1 METTNKREQS
11 HACMDSAER
20 EGVRQSQQ
28 FSNSIV
34 DIHYQQ
40 TGAATAVN
48 PLGMREM
55 QALAYEARNKRFL
68 LIKAPPASGKSRA
81 LMYIALDKLVN
92 QGIKK
97 VVVAVPEKSIGRSF
111 KNTNLMNGGFF
122 ANWEVP
128 TYFNLTDVKNEQD
141 KKGRFLEFFQHA
153 KAQILVCAHAT
164 LRNGMKELNDDA
176 FNDVLL
182 AIDEFHHTS
191 ADANSNLGDVVRRVM
206 NNSTGHIVAMT
217 GSYFRGDGIPVL
229 RAEDEAKFYPITYN
243 YYQQLNGYKYLKNL
257 ILGYHFYHGSY
268 LDHIGE
274 VLDTHKKTII
284 HIPSVNQRASTGLGK
299 YQETADIMKMIGT
312 FDHKDYNTGI
322 YYVKTEDGRMLKVA
336 DLVEDEQKERNMVQ
350 GYLQNIKDRDDVDI
364 IIALGTA
371 KEGFDWQWCEMCL
384 TVGVRGSL
392 TEVIQIIGRCTR
404 DSEGKETARFV
415 NMIAMPEA
423 EQAEVKVAVNDFLKA
438 ITASLLMEQVMAPS
452 WKFKSIK
459 DEDDDNSDLTRT
471 IVVEGL
477 KPLSSEKTKTIVES
491 QLDDLKAAILQDDM
505 MVKALSG
512 STTAETITQQII
524 PKIIRERYDLTDE
537 EVEEVRQR
545 LLLDTII
552 KGNDIVDEKGNPIS
566 TITDDDDKP
575 SEGNRLIKI
584 ANRFI
589 NIDKLSINLI
599 DTINPFQRAYEVIS
613 KSVDAKTLKLI
624 QDTIAEQKYEMTLEQ
639 AIILFKGPLKTY
651 VAEHNGKIPS
661 VDDPDPKVRELGVA
675 YAKIWN
681 QKRRQLSGLEIGE

>member
-1 METTNKREQS
+1 MEQK
-11 HACMDSAER
+11 
-20 EGVRQSQQ
+20 
-28 FSNSIV
+28 SNNIV
-34 DIHYQQ
+34 DIHYLQ
-40 TGAATAVN
+40 TGQATATN
-48 PLGMREM
+48 ELGMREM
-55 QALAYEARNKRFL
+55 QALAYEKRDKRFL

-81 LMYIALDKLVN
+81 LMFIALDKLEH
-92 QGIKK
+92 QGVKK

-111 KNTNLMNGGFF
+111 KNTNLTSGGFF
-122 ANWEVP
+122 ADWKVAP
-128 TYFNLTDVKNEQD
+128 YFNLTDVKNEQD
-141 KKGRFLEFFQHA
+141 KKGRFIEFFRQNNA
-153 KAQILVCAHAT
+153 KVLVCAHAT
-164 LRNGMKELNDDA
+164 LRNGMKELPDDT
-176 FNDVLL
+176 FNDTLL

-229 RAEDEAKFYPITYN
+229 RAEDEARFCPITYN

-257 ILGYHFYHGSY
+257 VLGYHFYHGSY

-274 VLDTHKKTII
+274 VLDTRKKTII

-299 YQETADIMKMIGT
+299 YEETAEIMKVIGT
-312 FDHKDYNTGI
+312 IDHKDYNTGI
-322 YYVKTEDGRMLKVA
+322 YYVRTDDGRILKVA
-336 DLVEDEQKERNMVQ
+336 DLVEDDQKERNMVQ
-350 GYLQNIKDRDDVDI
+350 DYLQRMRHKEDMDI

-404 DSEGKETARFV
+404 DCEGKETARFV
-415 NMIAMPEA
+415 NLIAMPEA

-452 WKFKSIK
+452 WKFKTVK
-459 DEDDDNSDLTRT
+459 DDSPDDDLAHT

-477 KPLSSEKTKTIVES
+477 KPLSSVKTKTIVES

-505 MVKALSG
+505 VVKALSG
-512 STTAETITQQII
+512 STTAETITQHLI
-524 PKIIRERYDLTDE
+524 PKVIRERYPELSDG

-545 LLLDTII
+545 VLLDTII
-552 KGNDIVDEKGNPIS
+552 KGNDIVDEKGEPITYS
-566 TITDDDDKP
+566 NNGNEEKE

-589 NIDKLSINLI
+589 NIDKLTINLI

-613 KSVDAKTLKLI
+613 KSVDAPTLKII
-624 QDTIAEQKYEMTLEQ
+624 QDTIAEQKFDLTLEQ
-639 AIILFKGPLKTY
+639 AITIFKGPLKKY
-651 VAEHNGKIPS
+651 VAEHEGKVPS
-661 VDDPDPKVRELGVA
+661 IDDPNPQVREMAAALQMIKNL
-675 YAKIWN
+675 KIR
-681 QKRRQLSGLEIGE
+681 KMMGLEYEE

>member
-1 METTNKREQS
+1 MEQ
-11 HACMDSAER
+11 H
-20 EGVRQSQQ
+20 
-28 FSNSIV
+28 SNNIV

-40 TGAATAVN
+40 TGKATDTDK
-48 PLGMREM
+48 LGMREM
-55 QALAYEARNKRFL
+55 QAKAYEARNKRFL

-81 LMYIALDKLVN
+81 LMFIALDKLEH
-92 QGIKK
+92 QGLKR

-111 KNTNLMNGGFF
+111 KNTNLTNGGFF
-122 ANWEVP
+122 ADWKVAP
-128 TYFNLTDVKNEQD
+128 YFNLTDVKNEQD
-141 KKGRFLEFFQHA
+141 KKGRFIEFFHQNRA
-153 KAQILVCAHAT
+153 RILVCAHAT
-164 LRNGMKELNDDA
+164 LRNGMKELEDEA
-176 FNDVLL
+176 FNDTLL
-182 AIDEFHHTS
+182 AVDEFHHTS

-229 RAEDEAKFYPITYN
+229 RAEDEAKFFPITYN

-257 ILGYHFYHGSY
+257 VLGYHFYHGSY

-274 VLDTHKKTII
+274 VLDTNKKTII
-284 HIPSVNQRASTGLGK
+284 HIPSVNARSSTGKGK
-299 YQETADIMKMIGT
+299 YAETDAIMKTIGT
-312 FDHKDYNTGI
+312 LEYKDYNTGI
-322 YYVKTEDGRMLKVA
+322 YHVRTEDGRLLKVA
-336 DLVEDEQKERNMVQ
+336 DLVEDDQKERNMVQ
-350 GYLQNIKDRDDVDI
+350 DYLQRMRHKEDMDI

-404 DSEGKETARFV
+404 DCEGKETARFV
-415 NMIAMPEA
+415 NLIAMPEA

-452 WKFKSIK
+452 WKFKTVKDDSP
-459 DEDDDNSDLTRT
+459 DEDLAHT

-477 KPLSSEKTKTIVES
+477 KPLSSVKTKTIVES

-505 MVKALSG
+505 VVKALSG
-512 STTAETITQQII
+512 STTAETITQHLI
-524 PKIIRERYDLTDE
+524 PKVIRERYPELSDG

-545 LLLDTII
+545 VLLDTII
-552 KGNDIVDEKGNPIS
+552 KGNDIVDEKGEPITYS
-566 TITDDDDKP
+566 NNGNDEKE

-589 NIDKLSINLI
+589 NIDKLTINLI

-613 KSVDAKTLKLI
+613 KSVDAPTLKII
-624 QDTIAEQKYEMTLEQ
+624 QDTIAEQKFDLTLEQ
-639 AIILFKGPLKTY
+639 AITIFKGPLKTY
-651 VAEHNGKIPS
+651 VAEHDGKVPS
-661 VDDPDPKVRELGVA
+661 IDDPNPQVREMAAALQMI
-675 YAKIWN
+675 KN
-681 QKRRQLSGLEIGE
+681 LKKRKMMGLEFEE

>member
-1 METTNKREQS
+1 ME
-11 HACMDSAER
+11 
-20 EGVRQSQQ
+20 Q
-28 FSNSIV
+28 FSDSIV
-34 DIHYQQ
+34 DISYQQ
-40 TGAATAVN
+40 TGKATAVN
-48 PLGMREM
+48 ALGMREM
-55 QALAYEARNKRFL
+55 QALAYEHRNKRFL

-81 LMYIALDKLVN
+81 LMFIALDKLEH

-111 KNTNLMNGGFF
+111 KNTNLVNGGFF

-128 TYFNLTDVKNEQD
+128 PYFNLTDVKNEQD
-141 KKGRFLEFFQHA
+141 KKGRFKEFFLSSKA
-153 KAQILVCAHAT
+153 KVLVCAHAT
-164 LRNGMKELNDDA
+164 LRNATKELSDDT
-176 FNDVLL
+176 FDDVLL

-229 RAEDEAKFYPITYN
+229 RAEDEAKFYPVTYN

-284 HIPSVNQRASTGLGK
+284 HIPSVNQRAATGLGK
-299 YQETADIMKMIGT
+299 YQETADIMKVVGT
-312 FDHKDYNTGI
+312 LDHKDYNTGI
-322 YYVKTEDGRMLKVA
+322 YYITTDDGRTLKVA
-336 DLVEDEQKERNMVQ
+336 DLVEDEQKERNLVQ
-350 GYLQNIKDRDDVDI
+350 GYLQNIKRADDVDI

-404 DSEGKETARFV
+404 DCEGKETARFV
-415 NMIAMPEA
+415 NLIAMPDA

-452 WKFKSIK
+452 WKFKSVK
-459 DEDDDNSDLTRT
+459 DEDDGKGDLTHT

-477 KPLSSEKTKTIVES
+477 KPLSSVKTQTIVES

-505 MVKALSG
+505 VVKALSG
-512 STTAETITQQII
+512 STTAETITQHLI
-524 PKIIRERYDLTDE
+524 PKVIRERYPDLNE
-537 EVEEVRQR
+537 GEVEEVRQR
-545 LLLDTII
+545 VLLDTII
-552 KGNDIVDEKGNPIS
+552 KGNDIVNEKGEPIS
-566 TITDDDDKP
+566 AIPNGNDDEQP

-613 KSVDAKTLKLI
+613 KSVDAKTLKVI
-624 QDTIAEQKYEMTLEQ
+624 QDTIAEQKYDMTLEQ
-639 AIILFKGPLKTY
+639 AITLFKGPLKAY
-651 VAEHNGKIPS
+651 VAAHDGKVPS
-661 VDDPDPKVRELGVA
+661 VDDPDPKVRELA
-675 YAKIWN
+675 IALQKIKN
-681 QKRRQLSGLEIGE
+681 LKQRKLSGLEYEE

>member
-1 METTNKREQS
+1 MEHNSNK
-11 HACMDSAER
+11 
-20 EGVRQSQQ
+20 
-28 FSNSIV
+28 IV
-34 DIHYQQ
+34 DIHYLQ
-40 TGAATAVN
+40 TGKATATN
-48 PLGMREM
+48 ELGMREM
-55 QALAYEARNKRFL
+55 QAQAYLHRDKRFL

-81 LMYIALDKLVN
+81 LMYIALDKLEH
-92 QGIKK
+92 QGVKK

-111 KNTNLMNGGFF
+111 RNTNLTSGGFF
-122 ANWEVP
+122 ADWMVTP
-128 TYFNLTDVKNEQD
+128 YFNLTDVKNEQD
-141 KKGRFLEFFQHA
+141 KKGRFIEFFRQNNA
-153 KAQILVCAHAT
+153 KVLVCAHAT
-164 LRNGMKELNDDA
+164 LRNGMKELPDDS

-229 RAEDEAKFYPITYN
+229 RAEDEARFYPVTYN

-257 ILGYHFYHGSY
+257 VLGYHFYHGSY

-274 VLDTHKKTII
+274 VLDTRKKTII

-299 YQETADIMKMIGT
+299 YQETAEILKVIGT
-312 FDHKDYNTGI
+312 IEYKDYNTGV
-322 YYVKTEDGRMLKVA
+322 YYVKTDDGRMLKVA

-350 GYLQNIKDRDDVDI
+350 DFLQKMKSRDDMDI

-384 TVGVRGSL
+384 TIGVRGSL

-404 DSEGKETARFV
+404 DCEGKETARFT

-452 WKFKSIK
+452 WKFKTIK
-459 DEDDDNSDLTRT
+459 DEKEPNEDFAHT

-477 KPLSSEKTKTIVES
+477 KPLSSVKTQTIVES

-505 MVKALSG
+505 VVKALSG
-512 STTAETITQQII
+512 STTAETITQHLI
-524 PKIIRERYDLTDE
+524 PKVIRERYPELSDG

-545 LLLDTII
+545 VLLDTII

-613 KSVDAKTLKLI
+613 KSVDAKTLKII
-624 QDTIAEQKYEMTLEQ
+624 QDTIAEQKYDMTLEQ
-639 AIILFKGPLKTY
+639 AIILFKGPLKEY
-651 VAEHNGKIPS
+651 VRNMLQHMMGNFHLWKTQIQ
-661 VDDPDPKVRELGVA
+661 RLG
-675 YAKIWN
+675 
-681 QKRRQLSGLEIGE
+681 S

>member
-1 METTNKREQS
+1 MLKTE
-11 HACMDSAER
+11 
-20 EGVRQSQQ
+20 
-28 FSNSIV
+28 NSIV

-55 QALAYEARNKRFL
+55 QALAYEHRDKRFL

-81 LMYIALDKLVN
+81 LMYIALDKLAH

-111 KNTNLMNGGFF
+111 KNTNLVNGGFF

-128 TYFNLTDVKNEQD
+128 PYFNLTDVKNEQD
-141 KKGRFLEFFQHA
+141 KKGRFKEFFQYDRA
-153 KAQILVCAHAT
+153 KVLVCAHAT
-164 LRNGMKELNDDA
+164 LRNATKELPDET
-176 FNDVLL
+176 FNDTLV

-257 ILGYHFYHGSY
+257 VLGYHFYHGSY

-284 HIPSVNQRASTGLGK
+284 HIPSVNQRAATGLGK
-299 YQETADIMKMIGT
+299 YQETSEIMKVIGT
-312 FDHKDYNTGI
+312 LDHKDYNTGI
-322 YYVKTEDGRMLKVA
+322 YYVRTSDGRMLKVA

-350 GYLQNIKDRDDVDI
+350 GYLQNIRDRDDVDI

-384 TVGVRGSL
+384 TIGVRGSL

-404 DSEGKETARFV
+404 DCEGKETARFV
-415 NMIAMPEA
+415 NMIAMPDA

-452 WKFKSIK
+452 WKFKTVK
-459 DEDDDNSDLTRT
+459 DEDEGEQENLAHTL
-471 IVVEGL
+471 VVEGL
-477 KPLSSEKTKTIVES
+477 KPLSSAKTKTIVES

-505 MVKALSG
+505 VVKALSG
-512 STTAETITQQII
+512 STTAETITQHLI
-524 PKIIRERYDLTDE
+524 PKVIRERYPDLNE
-537 EVEEVRQR
+537 GEVEEVRQR
-545 LLLDTII
+545 VLLDTII
-552 KGNDIVDEKGNPIS
+552 KGNDIIDEKGNPIS
-566 TITDDDDKP
+566 TITDEEDKP

-613 KSVDAKTLKLI
+613 KSVDAKTLKVI
-624 QDTIAEQKYEMTLEQ
+624 QDTIAEQKYDMTLEQ
-639 AIILFKGPLKTY
+639 AITLFKGPLKEY
-651 VAEHNGKIPS
+651 VAKHDGKVPS
-661 VDDPDPKVRELGVA
+661 VDDPDPKVRELA
-675 YAKIWN
+675 IALQKIKN
-681 QKRRQLSGLEIGE
+681 LKQRKLSELEYEE

>member
-1 METTNKREQS
+1 MLKTENT
-11 HACMDSAER
+11 
-20 EGVRQSQQ
+20 
-28 FSNSIV
+28 IV
-34 DIHYQQ
+34 DIKYQQ
-40 TGAATAVN
+40 TGTATAVN

-55 QALAYEARNKRFL
+55 QAMAYEHRNKRFL

-81 LMYIALDKLVN
+81 LMFIALDKLQN
-92 QGIKK
+92 QGLKR

-122 ANWEVP
+122 ANWSVP

-141 KKGRFLEFFQHA
+141 KKGRFIEFFRQNGA
-153 KAQILVCAHAT
+153 KILVCAHAT
-164 LRNGMKELNDDA
+164 LRNGMKELEDEA
-176 FNDVLL
+176 FNDTLL

-217 GSYFRGDGIPVL
+217 GSYFRGDGVPVL
-229 RAEDEAKFYPITYN
+229 RAEDEARFFPVTYN

-268 LDHIGE
+268 LDRIGE
-274 VLDTHKKTII
+274 VLDTTKKTII
-284 HIPSVNQRASTGLGK
+284 HIPSVNARSSTGLGK
-299 YQETADIMKMIGT
+299 YTETGEIMKVIGT
-312 FDHKDYNTGI
+312 VESKDYNTGI
-322 YYVKTEDGRMLKVA
+322 YHVRTADGRLLKVA
-336 DLVEDEQKERNMVQ
+336 DLVEDDQKERNMVQ
-350 GYLQNIKDRDDVDI
+350 GYLQNIKHRDDVDI

-404 DSEGKETARFV
+404 DCEGKETARFV
-415 NMIAMPEA
+415 NLIAMPDA

-452 WKFKSIK
+452 WKFKTIK
-459 DEDDDNSDLTRT
+459 DEDDGKGDLAHT

-491 QLDDLKAAILQDDM
+491 QLDDLKAAVLQNDM
-505 MVKALSG
+505 MIKALSG
-512 STTAETITQQII
+512 STTAETITQHII
-524 PKIIRERYDLTDE
+524 PKIIRERYPELTDE
-537 EVEEVRQR
+537 EIEEVRQR

-552 KGNDIVDEKGNPIS
+552 KGNDIVNEKGEPIS
-566 TITDDDDKP
+566 SIPSGGDDEEK

-589 NIDKLSINLI
+589 NIDQLSINLI

-624 QDTIAEQKYEMTLEQ
+624 QDTIAEQKYDMTLEQ
-639 AIILFKGPLKTY
+639 AIILFKGPLKEY
-651 VAEHNGKIPS
+651 VTAHDGKIPS
-661 VDDPDPKVRELGVA
+661 MDDPDPKVRELAVA
-675 YAKIWN
+675 YAKILN
-681 QKRRQLSGLEIGE
+681 QKRRQMSGLEIGE

>member
-1 METTNKREQS
+1 MEQI
-11 HACMDSAER
+11 
-20 EGVRQSQQ
+20 
-28 FSNSIV
+28 SNSIV
-34 DIHYQQ
+34 DISYQQ

-48 PLGMREM
+48 SLGMREM

-81 LMYIALDKLVN
+81 LMYIALDKLKN
-92 QGIKK
+92 QGLKK

-111 KNTNLMNGGFF
+111 KNTNLMSGGFF

-141 KKGRFLEFFQHA
+141 KKGRFKEFFQNSC

-164 LRNGMKELNDDA
+164 LRNAAKELNDDT

-229 RAEDEAKFYPITYN
+229 RAEDEAKFFPITYN

-274 VLDTHKKTII
+274 VLDTKKKTII
-284 HIPSVNQRASTGLGK
+284 HIPSVNQRAATGLGK
-299 YQETADIMKMIGT
+299 YQETAEIMKVIGT
-312 FDHKDYNTGI
+312 LDHKDYNTGI
-322 YYVKTEDGRMLKVA
+322 YYIKTADGRMLKVA
-336 DLVEDEQKERNMVQ
+336 DLVEDEQRERNLVQ
-350 GYLQNIKDRDDVDI
+350 GYLQNIKNRDDVDI

-384 TVGVRGSL
+384 TIGVRGSL

-404 DSEGKETARFV
+404 DCEGKETARFV

-452 WKFKSIK
+452 WKFKTVK
-459 DEDDDNSDLTRT
+459 DENEPNEDLAHT

-477 KPLSSEKTKTIVES
+477 KPLSSVKTKTIVES

-505 MVKALSG
+505 VVKALSG
-512 STTAETITQQII
+512 STTAETITQHLI
-524 PKIIRERYDLTDE
+524 PKVIRERYPDLSDG

-545 LLLDTII
+545 VLLDTII
-552 KGNDIVDEKGNPIS
+552 KGNDIVDENGNPIS
-566 TITDDDDKP
+566 TITDDGDMP

-613 KSVDAKTLKLI
+613 KTVDAKTLKVI
-624 QDTIAEQKYEMTLEQ
+624 QDTIAEQKYDMTLEQ
-639 AIILFKGPLKTY
+639 AITLFKGPLKEY
-651 VAEHNGKIPS
+651 VASHEGRIPS
-661 VDDPDPKVRELGVA
+661 ADDPDPKVRELAIA
-675 YAKIWN
+675 YQKIKN
-681 QKRRQLSGLEIGE
+681 EKIRHMMGLDYEG

>member
-1 METTNKREQS
+1 ME
-11 HACMDSAER
+11 
-20 EGVRQSQQ
+20 Q
-28 FSNSIV
+28 FSDSIV
-34 DIHYQQ
+34 DISYQQ
-40 TGAATAVN
+40 TGTATAVN
-48 PLGMREM
+48 ALGMREM
-55 QALAYEARNKRFL
+55 QALAYEHRNKRFL

-81 LMYIALDKLVN
+81 LMFIALDKLEH

-111 KNTNLMNGGFF
+111 KNTNLVNGGFF

-128 TYFNLTDVKNEQD
+128 PYFNLTDVKNEQD
-141 KKGRFLEFFQHA
+141 KKGRFKEFFLSSKA
-153 KAQILVCAHAT
+153 KVLVCAHAT
-164 LRNGMKELNDDA
+164 LRNATKELSDDT
-176 FNDVLL
+176 FDDVLL

-229 RAEDEAKFYPITYN
+229 RAEDEAKFYPVTYN

-284 HIPSVNQRASTGLGK
+284 HIPSVNQRAATGLGK
-299 YQETADIMKMIGT
+299 YQETADIMKVVGT
-312 FDHKDYNTGI
+312 LDHKDYNTGI
-322 YYVKTEDGRMLKVA
+322 YYITTDDGRTLKVA
-336 DLVEDEQKERNMVQ
+336 DLVEDEQKERNLVQ
-350 GYLQNIKDRDDVDI
+350 GYLQNIKRADDVDI

-404 DSEGKETARFV
+404 DCEGKETARFV
-415 NMIAMPEA
+415 NLIAMPDA

-452 WKFKSIK
+452 WKFKSVK
-459 DEDDDNSDLTRT
+459 DEDDGKGDLTHT

-477 KPLSSEKTKTIVES
+477 KPLSSVKTQTIVES

-505 MVKALSG
+505 VVKALSG
-512 STTAETITQQII
+512 STTAETITQHLI
-524 PKIIRERYDLTDE
+524 PKVIRERYPNLNE
-537 EVEEVRQR
+537 GEVEEVRQR
-545 LLLDTII
+545 VLLDTII
-552 KGNDIVDEKGNPIS
+552 KGNNIVNEKGEPIS
-566 TITDDDDKP
+566 TIPNGNDDEQP

-613 KSVDAKTLKLI
+613 KSVDAKTLKVI
-624 QDTIAEQKYEMTLEQ
+624 QDTIAEQKYDMTLEQ
-639 AIILFKGPLKTY
+639 AITLFKGPLKAY
-651 VAEHNGKIPS
+651 VAAHDGKVPS
-661 VDDPDPKVRELGVA
+661 VDDPDPKVRELA
-675 YAKIWN
+675 IALQKIKN
-681 QKRRQLSGLEIGE
+681 LKQRKLSGLEYEE

>member
-1 METTNKREQS
+1 MEQ
-11 HACMDSAER
+11 H
-20 EGVRQSQQ
+20 
-28 FSNSIV
+28 SNNIV
-34 DIHYQQ
+34 DIHYLQ
-40 TGAATAVN
+40 TGQATATDK
-48 PLGMREM
+48 LGMREM
-55 QALAYEARNKRFL
+55 QALAYEHRDKRFL

-81 LMYIALDKLVN
+81 LMFIALDKLTN

-111 KNTNLMNGGFF
+111 KNTNLTQGGFF
-122 ANWEVP
+122 ADWNVAP
-128 TYFNLTDVKNEQD
+128 YFNLTDVKNEQD
-141 KKGRFLEFFQHA
+141 KKGRFIEFFRQSSA
-153 KAQILVCAHAT
+153 RILVCAHAT
-164 LRNGMKELNDDA
+164 LRNGMKELEDEA
-176 FNDVLL
+176 FNDTLL

-229 RAEDEAKFYPITYN
+229 RAEDEARFFPITYN

-257 ILGYHFYHGSY
+257 VLGYHFYHGSY
-268 LDHIGE
+268 LDHIDE

-299 YQETADIMKMIGT
+299 YQETSEIMKVIGT
-312 FDHKDYNTGI
+312 LDHKDYNTGI
-322 YYVKTEDGRMLKVA
+322 YYIRTADGRMLKVA
-336 DLVEDEQKERNMVQ
+336 DLVEDDQKERNMVQ
-350 GYLQNIKDRDDVDI
+350 DYLQRMKHKDDMDI

-384 TVGVRGSL
+384 TIGVRGSL

-404 DSEGKETARFV
+404 DCEGKETARFV

-452 WKFKSIK
+452 WKFKTVK
-459 DEDDDNSDLTRT
+459 EENEPGEDLART

-477 KPLSSEKTKTIVES
+477 KPLSSIKTKTIVES

-505 MVKALSG
+505 VVKALSG
-512 STTAETITQQII
+512 STTAETITQHLI
-524 PKIIRERYDLTDE
+524 PKVIRERYPELNDG

-545 LLLDTII
+545 VLLDTII
-552 KGNDIVDEKGNPIS
+552 KGNDIMDEKGNPIG
-566 TITDDDDKP
+566 TITDDEEQP

-613 KSVDAKTLKLI
+613 KSVDAKTLKII
-624 QDTIAEQKYEMTLEQ
+624 QDTIAEQKYDMTLEQ
-639 AIILFKGPLKTY
+639 AITLFKGPLKEY
-651 VAEHNGKIPS
+651 VAAHDGKVPS

-675 YAKIWN
+675 L
-681 QKRRQLSGLEIGE
+681 QKMKNLKQRKLSGLEYEG

>member
-1 METTNKREQS
+1 MLKTENT
-11 HACMDSAER
+11 
-20 EGVRQSQQ
+20 
-28 FSNSIV
+28 IV
-34 DIHYQQ
+34 DIKYQQ
-40 TGAATAVN
+40 TGTATAVN

-55 QALAYEARNKRFL
+55 QAMAYEHRSKRFL

-81 LMYIALDKLVN
+81 LMFIALDKLTN
-92 QGIKK
+92 QGIKR

-111 KNTNLMNGGFF
+111 KNTNLMNSGFF
-122 ANWEVP
+122 ANWEVAP
-128 TYFNLTDVKNEQD
+128 YFNLTDVKNEQD
-141 KKGRFLEFFQHA
+141 KKGRFIEFFRQNSA
-153 KAQILVCAHAT
+153 KILVCAHAT
-164 LRNGMKELNDDA
+164 LRNGMKELEDKA
-176 FNDVLL
+176 FNDTLL

-217 GSYFRGDGIPVL
+217 GSYFRGDGVPVL
-229 RAEDEAKFYPITYN
+229 RAEDEARFFPVTYN

-268 LDHIGE
+268 LDRIGE
-274 VLDTHKKTII
+274 VLDTRKKTII
-284 HIPSVNQRASTGLGK
+284 HIPSVNARSSTGLGK
-299 YQETADIMKMIGT
+299 YTETGEIMKVIGT
-312 FDHKDYNTGI
+312 VESKDYNTGI
-322 YYVKTEDGRMLKVA
+322 YHVRTADGRLLKVA
-336 DLVEDEQKERNMVQ
+336 DLVEDDQKERNLVQ
-350 GYLQNIKDRDDVDI
+350 GYLQNIKHRDDVDI

-404 DSEGKETARFV
+404 DCEGKETARFV
-415 NMIAMPEA
+415 NLIAMPDA
-423 EQAEVKVAVNDFLKA
+423 EQAEVKVAVNDYLKA

-452 WKFKSIK
+452 WKFKTEK
-459 DEDDDNSDLTRT
+459 EEDDGKGDLTHT

-491 QLDDLKAAILQDDM
+491 QLDDLKAAVLQDDM

-512 STTAETITQQII
+512 STTAETITQHII
-524 PKIIRERYDLTDE
+524 PKIIRERYPDLTDE
-537 EVEEVRQR
+537 EIEEVRQR

-552 KGNDIVDEKGNPIS
+552 KGNDVVNEKGEPIPS
-566 TITDDDDKP
+566 IPSGGDDEEK

-589 NIDKLSINLI
+589 NIDQLSINLI

-624 QDTIAEQKYEMTLEQ
+624 QDTIAEQKYDMTLEQ
-639 AIILFKGPLKTY
+639 AIILFKGPLKEY
-651 VAEHNGKIPS
+651 VAAHDGKIPS
-661 VDDPDPKVRELGVA
+661 MDDPDPKVRELAVA

>member
-1 METTNKREQS
+1 MEQN
-11 HACMDSAER
+11 
-20 EGVRQSQQ
+20 
-28 FSNSIV
+28 SNNIV
-34 DIHYQQ
+34 DIKYQQ
-40 TGAATAVN
+40 TGTATAVN

-55 QALAYEARNKRFL
+55 QALAYEHRSKRFL

-81 LMYIALDKLVN
+81 LMFIALDKLTN
-92 QGIKK
+92 QGIKR

-111 KNTNLMNGGFF
+111 KNTNLVDSGFF
-122 ANWEVP
+122 ANWEVAS
-128 TYFNLTDVKNEQD
+128 YFNLTDVKNEQD
-141 KKGRFLEFFQHA
+141 KKGRFIEFFRQNSA
-153 KAQILVCAHAT
+153 KILVCAHAT
-164 LRNGMKELNDDA
+164 LRNGMKELEDEA
-176 FNDVLL
+176 FNDTLL

-217 GSYFRGDGIPVL
+217 GSYFRGDGVPVL
-229 RAEDEAKFYPITYN
+229 RAEDEARFFPVTYN

-268 LDHIGE
+268 LDRIGE
-274 VLDTHKKTII
+274 VLDTTKKTII
-284 HIPSVNQRASTGLGK
+284 HIPSVNARSSTGLGK
-299 YQETADIMKMIGT
+299 YTETDEIMKVIGT
-312 FDHKDYNTGI
+312 VESKDYNTGI
-322 YYVKTEDGRMLKVA
+322 YHVRTADGRLLKVA
-336 DLVEDEQKERNMVQ
+336 DLVEDDQKERNMVQ
-350 GYLQNIKDRDDVDI
+350 GYLQNIKHRDDVDI

-404 DSEGKETARFV
+404 DCEGKDTARFV
-415 NMIAMPEA
+415 NLIAMPDA

-452 WKFKSIK
+452 WKFKSEK
-459 DEDDDNSDLTRT
+459 DEDEGKSDLTRT

-477 KPLSSEKTKTIVES
+477 KPLSSVKTKTIVES
-491 QLDDLKAAILQDDM
+491 QLDDLKADVLQNDM
-505 MVKALSG
+505 IVKALSG
-512 STTAETITQQII
+512 STTAETITQHII
-524 PKIIRERYDLTDE
+524 PKIIRERYPDLTDE

-552 KGNDIVDEKGNPIS
+552 KGNDIVNEKGEPIS
-566 TITDDDDKP
+566 SIPSGVDDEEK

-589 NIDKLSINLI
+589 NIDQLSVNLI

-624 QDTIAEQKYEMTLEQ
+624 QDTIAEQKYDMTLEQ
-639 AIILFKGPLKTY
+639 AIILFKGPLKEF
-651 VAEHNGKIPS
+651 VAAHDGKIPS
-661 VDDPDPKVRELGVA
+661 MDDPDPKVRELAVA
-675 YAKIWN
+675 YAKILN

>member
-1 METTNKREQS
+1 M
-11 HACMDSAER
+11 
-20 EGVRQSQQ
+20 
-28 FSNSIV
+28 
-34 DIHYQQ
+34 
-40 TGAATAVN
+40 N

-55 QALAYEARNKRFL
+55 QTMAYEHRNKRFL

-81 LMYIALDKLVN
+81 LMFIALDKLQN
-92 QGIKK
+92 QGLKR

-122 ANWEVP
+122 ANWAVP

-141 KKGRFLEFFQHA
+141 KKGRFIEFFRQNGA
-153 KAQILVCAHAT
+153 KILVCAHAT
-164 LRNGMKELNDDA
+164 LRNGMKELEDEA
-176 FNDVLL
+176 FNDTLL

-217 GSYFRGDGIPVL
+217 GSYFRGDGVPVL
-229 RAEDEAKFYPITYN
+229 RAEDEARFFPVTYN

-274 VLDTHKKTII
+274 VLDTTKKTII
-284 HIPSVNQRASTGLGK
+284 HIPSVNARSSTGLGK
-299 YQETADIMKMIGT
+299 YTETGEIMKVTGT
-312 FDHKDYNTGI
+312 VESKDYNTGI
-322 YYVKTEDGRMLKVA
+322 YHVRTADGRLLKVA
-336 DLVEDEQKERNMVQ
+336 DLVEDDQKERNMVQ
-350 GYLQNIKDRDDVDI
+350 GYLQNIRHRDDIDI

-404 DSEGKETARFV
+404 DCEGKETARFV
-415 NMIAMPEA
+415 NLIAMPDA

-452 WKFKSIK
+452 WKFKTIK
-459 DEDDDNSDLTRT
+459 DEDDGKGDLTHT

-491 QLDDLKAAILQDDM
+491 QLDDLKAAVLQNDM

-512 STTAETITQQII
+512 STTAETITQHII
-524 PKIIRERYDLTDE
+524 PKIIRERYPDLTDE
-537 EVEEVRQR
+537 EIEEVRQR

-552 KGNDIVDEKGNPIS
+552 KGNDVVNEKGEPIS
-566 TITDDDDKP
+566 SIPSGGDDEEK

-589 NIDKLSINLI
+589 NIDQLNINLI

-624 QDTIAEQKYEMTLEQ
+624 QDTIAEQKYDMTLEQ
-639 AIILFKGPLKTY
+639 AIILFKGPLKDY
-651 VAEHNGKIPS
+651 VATHDGKLPS
-661 VDDPDPKVRELGVA
+661 MDDPDPKVRELAVA
-675 YAKIWN
+675 YAKILN
-681 QKRRQLSGLEIGE
+681 QKRRHMSGLEIGE

>member
-1 METTNKREQS
+1 MTQ
-11 HACMDSAER
+11 
-20 EGVRQSQQ
+20 
-28 FSNSIV
+28 SNSIV

-81 LMYIALDKLVN
+81 LMFIALDKLAH

-111 KNTNLMNGGFF
+111 KNTNLMSGGFF

-141 KKGRFLEFFQHA
+141 KKGRFKEFFQDS
-153 KAQILVCAHAT
+153 KAQVLVCAHAT
-164 LRNGMKELNDDA
+164 LRNATKELSDDT
-176 FNDVLL
+176 FNDVLV

-229 RAEDEAKFYPITYN
+229 RAEDEAKFFPITYN

-257 ILGYHFYHGSY
+257 VLGYHFYHGSY

-284 HIPSVNQRASTGLGK
+284 HIPSVNQRAATGLGK
-299 YQETADIMKMIGT
+299 YQETAEIMKVIGT
-312 FDHKDYNTGI
+312 PNHKDYNTGI
-322 YYVKTEDGRMLKVA
+322 YYVKTADGRTLKVA

-350 GYLQNIKDRDDVDI
+350 GYLQNIRRADDVDI

-384 TVGVRGSL
+384 TIGVRGSL

-404 DSEGKETARFV
+404 DCEGKETARFV

-452 WKFKSIK
+452 WKFKTVK
-459 DEDDDNSDLTRT
+459 DEDKGEQDDLAHTL
-471 IVVEGL
+471 IVEGL
-477 KPLSSEKTKTIVES
+477 KPLSSAKTTTIVES

-505 MVKALSG
+505 VVKALSG
-512 STTAETITQQII
+512 STTAETITQHLI
-524 PKIIRERYDLTDE
+524 PKVIRERYPDLNE
-537 EVEEVRQR
+537 GEVEEVRQR
-545 LLLDTII
+545 VLLDTII
-552 KGNDIVDEKGNPIS
+552 KGSDIVDEKGRPIS
-566 TITDDDDKP
+566 TIPDDERP

-613 KSVDAKTLKLI
+613 KSVDAKTLKVI
-624 QDTIAEQKYEMTLEQ
+624 QDTIDEQKYDMTLEQ
-639 AIILFKGPLKTY
+639 AITLFKGPLKEY
-651 VAEHNGKIPS
+651 VSEHDGRVPS
-661 VDDPDPKVRELGVA
+661 VDDPDPKARELAVA
-675 YAKIWN
+675 YQKIRN
-681 QKRRQLSGLEIGE
+681 EKIRHMMGLDYEG

>member
-1 METTNKREQS
+1 MLKTENT
-11 HACMDSAER
+11 
-20 EGVRQSQQ
+20 
-28 FSNSIV
+28 IV
-34 DIHYQQ
+34 DIKYQQ
-40 TGAATAVN
+40 TGTATAVN

-55 QALAYEARNKRFL
+55 QAMAYEHRNKRFL

-81 LMYIALDKLVN
+81 LMFIALDKLQN

-111 KNTNLMNGGFF
+111 KNTNLTNGGFF
-122 ANWEVP
+122 ANWTVP

-141 KKGRFLEFFQHA
+141 KKGRFIEFFRQNGA
-153 KAQILVCAHAT
+153 KILVCAHAT
-164 LRNGMKELNDDA
+164 LRNGMKELEDEA
-176 FNDVLL
+176 FNDTLL

-217 GSYFRGDGIPVL
+217 GSYFRGDGVPVL
-229 RAEDEAKFYPITYN
+229 RAEDEARFFPVTYN

-268 LDHIGE
+268 LDRIGE
-274 VLDTHKKTII
+274 VLDTTKKTII
-284 HIPSVNQRASTGLGK
+284 HIPSVNARSSTGLGK
-299 YQETADIMKMIGT
+299 YTETGEIMKVIGT
-312 FDHKDYNTGI
+312 VESKDYNTGI
-322 YYVKTEDGRMLKVA
+322 YHVRTADGRLLKVV
-336 DLVEDEQKERNMVQ
+336 DLVEDDQKERNMVQ
-350 GYLQNIKDRDDVDI
+350 GYLQNIKHRDDVDI

-404 DSEGKETARFV
+404 DCEGKETARFV
-415 NMIAMPEA
+415 NLIAMPDA

-452 WKFKSIK
+452 WKFKTIK
-459 DEDDDNSDLTRT
+459 DEDDGKGDLTHT

-491 QLDDLKAAILQDDM
+491 QLDDLKAAVLQNDM

-512 STTAETITQQII
+512 STTAETITQHII
-524 PKIIRERYDLTDE
+524 PKIIRERYPELTDE
-537 EVEEVRQR
+537 EIEEVRQR

-552 KGNDIVDEKGNPIS
+552 KGNDIVNEKGEPIS
-566 TITDDDDKP
+566 SIPSGGNDEEK

-589 NIDKLSINLI
+589 NIDQLSINLI

-624 QDTIAEQKYEMTLEQ
+624 QDTIAEQKYDMTLEQ
-639 AIILFKGPLKTY
+639 AIILFKGPLKEY
-651 VAEHNGKIPS
+651 VAEHDGKIPS
-661 VDDPDPKVRELGVA
+661 MDDPDPKVRELAVA
-675 YAKIWN
+675 YAKILN

>member
-1 METTNKREQS
+1 ME
-11 HACMDSAER
+11 
-20 EGVRQSQQ
+20 Q

-34 DIHYQQ
+34 DISYQQ

-55 QALAYEARNKRFL
+55 QALAYEHRNKRFL

-81 LMYIALDKLVN
+81 LMFIALDKLEH

-111 KNTNLMNGGFF
+111 KNTNLVNGGFF

-128 TYFNLTDVKNEQD
+128 PYFNLTDVKNEQD
-141 KKGRFLEFFQHA
+141 KKGRFKEFFLSSKA
-153 KAQILVCAHAT
+153 KVLVCAHAT
-164 LRNGMKELNDDA
+164 LRNATKELSDDT
-176 FNDVLL
+176 FDDVLL

-229 RAEDEAKFYPITYN
+229 RAEDEARFFPVTYN

-284 HIPSVNQRASTGLGK
+284 HIPSVNQRAATGLGK
-299 YQETADIMKMIGT
+299 YQETADIMKVIGT
-312 FDHKDYNTGI
+312 LDHKDYNTGI
-322 YYVKTEDGRMLKVA
+322 YYITTDDGRTLKVA

-350 GYLQNIKDRDDVDI
+350 AYLQNIKDRNDVDI

-404 DSEGKETARFV
+404 DCEGKETARFV
-415 NMIAMPEA
+415 NMIAMPDA

-452 WKFKSIK
+452 WKFKSVK
-459 DEDDDNSDLTRT
+459 DEDDGKDDLTHT

-491 QLDDLKAAILQDDM
+491 QLDDLKAAVLQNDM

-512 STTAETITQQII
+512 STTAETITQHLI
-524 PKIIRERYDLTDE
+524 PKIIRERYPDLSVE
-537 EVEEVRQR
+537 EIEEVRQR

-552 KGNDIVDEKGNPIS
+552 KGNDIVNEKGEPIS
-566 TITDDDDKP
+566 TIPNGNDDEQP

-584 ANRFI
+584 ANRFV

-613 KSVDAKTLKLI
+613 KSVDAKTLKVI
-624 QDTIAEQKYEMTLEQ
+624 QDTIAEQKYDMTLEQ
-639 AIILFKGPLKTY
+639 AITLFKGPLKEY
-651 VAEHNGKIPS
+651 VAAHDGKVPS
-661 VDDPDPKVRELGVA
+661 VDDPDPKVRELA
-675 YAKIWN
+675 IALQKIKN
-681 QKRRQLSGLEIGE
+681 LKQRKLSGLEYEE

>member
-1 METTNKREQS
+1 MTQ
-11 HACMDSAER
+11 
-20 EGVRQSQQ
+20 
-28 FSNSIV
+28 SNSIV

-55 QALAYEARNKRFL
+55 QALAYEARDKRFL

-81 LMYIALDKLVN
+81 LMFIALDKLFH
-92 QGIKK
+92 QGIRK

-111 KNTNLMNGGFF
+111 KNTNLMSGGFF

-141 KKGRFLEFFQHA
+141 KKGRFKEFFLSSKA
-153 KAQILVCAHAT
+153 KVLVCAHAT
-164 LRNGMKELNDDA
+164 LRNATKELNDET

-229 RAEDEAKFYPITYN
+229 RAEDEARFFPITYN

-257 ILGYHFYHGSY
+257 VLGYHFYHGSY

-274 VLDTHKKTII
+274 VLDTRKKTIV
-284 HIPSVNQRASTGLGK
+284 HIPSVNQRAATGLGK
-299 YQETADIMKMIGT
+299 YQETAEIMKVIGT
-312 FDHKDYNTGI
+312 LDHKDYNTGI
-322 YYVKTEDGRMLKVA
+322 YYVKTSDGRMLKVA

-350 GYLQNIKDRDDVDI
+350 GYLQNIRHRDDVDI

-384 TVGVRGSL
+384 TIGVRGSL

-404 DSEGKETARFV
+404 DCEGKETARFV

-452 WKFKSIK
+452 WKFKTVK
-459 DEDDDNSDLTRT
+459 DDEPDNDLVHTL
-471 IVVEGL
+471 VVEGL
-477 KPLSSEKTKTIVES
+477 KPLSSAKTKTIVES
-491 QLDDLKAAILQDDM
+491 QIDDLKAAILQDDTV
-505 MVKALSG
+505 VKTLSG
-512 STTAETITQQII
+512 STTAETITQHLI
-524 PKIIRERYDLTDE
+524 PKVIRERYPDLSE
-537 EVEEVRQR
+537 GEVEEVRQHV
-545 LLLDTII
+545 LLDTII
-552 KGNDIVDEKGNPIS
+552 KGNDITE
-566 TITDDDDKP
+566 

-613 KSVDAKTLKLI
+613 KSVDAKTLKVI
-624 QDTIAEQKYEMTLEQ
+624 QDTIAEQKYDMTLEQ
-639 AIILFKGPLKTY
+639 AITLFKGPLKEY
-651 VAEHNGKIPS
+651 VAAHDGKVPS
-661 VDDPDPKVRELGVA
+661 VDDPDPKARELAVA
-675 YAKIWN
+675 LQKIKN
-681 QKRRQLSGLEIGE
+681 LKQRRMSGLEYEG